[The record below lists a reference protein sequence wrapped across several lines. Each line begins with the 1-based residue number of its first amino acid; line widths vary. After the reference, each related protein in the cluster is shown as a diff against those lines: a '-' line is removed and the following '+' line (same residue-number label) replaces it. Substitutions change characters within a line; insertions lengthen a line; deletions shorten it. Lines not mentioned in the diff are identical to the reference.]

1 MKFFALIAAVSA
13 HKLVQQPLADYRIE
27 KLPFT
32 ADAKTH
38 FNTGSDPSCPSYLSG
53 YSCHSWWT
61 GKGTAALTGLQGQ
74 AGGFRDHTTVHPTS

>member
-1 MKFFALIAAVSA
+1 MKFFALIAVASA
-13 HKLVQQPLADYRIE
+13 HKLVQQPLADYRVE

-53 YSCHSWWT
+53 YSCKNWWE
-61 GKGTAALTGLQGQ
+61 GQVTGLQGQ